1 MQLII
6 LMTSKKRLRCS
17 TADFCLPLAKRQK
30 NFRKD
35 EGLKED
41 VSRLNLRY
49 NHDLCVDDFQR
60 LAVSTSAVQHLD
72 LTGCFS
78 LAPEALPVIT
88 QHWGRS
94 LLSLNLECCDNLVQ
108 NIHLTTPN
116 TSHLALRSLN
126 LSNSAVSDQ
135 GVRYFA
141 TRSPDL
147 THLNL
152 QNCSNITDLSLSI
165 VAQFSKK
172 LKVLN
177 VSGCPKITNFSLQ
190 ILAQEC
196 NSHLEEINVNECRG
210 ISSDGGALFNYLAYF
225 CPNLKRLMLRD
236 TKVTGSELVRLCSKL
251 QFSEL
256 NLQGL
261 STLTDDD
268 LVSIAESQ
276 PYLEVLHLS
285 FCYKVTLRGLQCL
298 AARCPNLQE
307 LHLFGLNFGLRD
319 LFQQPMCDEEESL
332 VVEPPPCLKV
342 FS

>member
-1 MQLII
+1 MDLII
-6 LMTSKKRLRCS
+6 LMSKKRLRTTDC
-17 TADFCLPLAKRQK
+17 CLPLAKRQ
-30 NFRKD
+30 NLRKD
-35 EGLKED
+35 EASLAD

-49 NHDLCVDDFQR
+49 NHDLCVNDFRR
-60 LAVSTSAVQHLD
+60 LADTAGAVQCLD

-78 LAPEALPVIT
+78 LAPEALPELT
-88 QHWGRS
+88 RLWGKS
-94 LLSLNLECCDNLVQ
+94 LVSLNLECCDNLLQ

-126 LSNSAVSDQ
+126 LSNSLVSDQ

-141 TRSPDL
+141 ARSPDL

-152 QNCSNITDLSLSI
+152 QNCTNITDLSLSV
-165 VAQFSKK
+165 VAQFCKK

-177 VSGCPKITNFSLQ
+177 VSGCSKITTFSLQ

-196 NSHLEEINVNECRG
+196 KSNLEEINLNECRAVTA
-210 ISSDGGALFNYLAYF
+210 DGGFLFNYLAYY

-236 TKVTGSELVRLCSKL
+236 TKVSGSELVRLCSKL
-251 QFSEL
+251 KFTEL

-261 STLTDDD
+261 SSLTDDD
-268 LVSIAESQ
+268 LFAIAESQ

-307 LHLFGLNFGLRD
+307 LHLFGLNVGLSD
-319 LFQQPMCDEEESL
+319 LYQQPMSDEEGDGQESI
-332 VVEPPPCLKV
+332 VVEPPPYLKV